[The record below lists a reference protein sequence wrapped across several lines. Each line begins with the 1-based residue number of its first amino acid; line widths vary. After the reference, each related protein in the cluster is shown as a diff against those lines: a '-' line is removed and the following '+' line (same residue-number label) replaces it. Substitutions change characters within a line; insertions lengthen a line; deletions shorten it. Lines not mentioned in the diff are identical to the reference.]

1 MSNTYPVINIEY
13 NRKPS
18 RAVIMR
24 TLAAHLEQGGKNFD
38 IRWGENWIELTYHTN
53 QECWYGSGWLK
64 DIGGDDI
71 AKELNDIRRQ
81 AVKEVRT
88 LMHAAQAMGKLQF
101 IHVG

>member
-1 MSNTYPVINIEY
+1 MSNMYPVINIEY

-24 TLAAHLEQGGKNFD
+24 TLGKYIEQGGKNFD
-38 IRWGENWIELTYHTN
+38 IRWGENWIELNYHDYN
-53 QECWYGSGWLK
+53 ECWYGSGWLK

-88 LMHAAQAMGKLQF
+88 LMQAAQAMGKLQF
-101 IHVG
+101 IHIG